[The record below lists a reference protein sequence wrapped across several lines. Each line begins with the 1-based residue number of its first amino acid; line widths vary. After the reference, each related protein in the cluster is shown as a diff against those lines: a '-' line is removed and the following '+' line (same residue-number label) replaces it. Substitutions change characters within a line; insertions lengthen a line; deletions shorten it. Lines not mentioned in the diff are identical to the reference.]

1 MIFDKL
7 ELIEQLKLEARVIES
22 GGYHPSV
29 REPRKELR
37 NFRDSVSCPNLGVE
51 EKVVP
56 CAHCWLMEFVPP
68 KFQNTTDPCR
78 YIPLNDRGDTIDSLE
93 ASGQGEKVEAALLG
107 WIRNTI
113 AKLESD
119 VAAGN

>member
-1 MIFDKL
+1 MTFDKL

-29 REPRKELR
+29 PEPRKELR
-37 NFRDSVSCPNLGVE
+37 IFRDSVSCPNLGVE

-56 CAHCWLMEFVPP
+56 CAQCWLMGFVPP
-68 KFQNTTDPCR
+68 QFQDTTDLCR
-78 YIPLNDRGDTIDSLE
+78 YVPLNDRGDSIDSLE
-93 ASGQGEKVEAALLG
+93 ASGQRDKVEGALLG

-113 AKLESD
+113 TKLGAD
-119 VAAGN
+119 VAAGR